1 MAKKANKQEKELLV
15 TLRERHKRA
24 VEADQDNRRKALED
38 MRFCN
43 IPGEQWDPIVKNERG
58 TERPYYEF
66 NKVRI
71 SVKRVINDMRS
82 NRPQGK
88 VRAFEDGDKDT
99 AEVYEGLCRNIW
111 NASDGDSAI
120 DSAAE
125 YQVTAGIGAWR
136 INTKYS
142 DDTAFD
148 QDIVIEAI
156 RNPFCLYADPA
167 SKDALKRDARYWL
180 LTTKVSKSEYETRW
194 PDKTI
199 SAFEGSEFEDDDDE
213 DWADNET
220 VRVCEYWYKEPYTRE
235 IALLS
240 TGQTVDLSEVDSA
253 TFAAQGIEVI
263 RTRTVQSQRIKSV
276 IASGEAILE
285 GPSDWAGSMFPF
297 VQVHGECM
305 VVDGKTH
312 WFGLVRFAKDAQRA
326 YNVART
332 SITETIALAPN
343 AKFWA
348 THAQAEGNTTLWS
361 EAHRKLY
368 PYMLYNPDA
377 KAPGPPVSMPGA
389 QVPIALI
396 QEAQIASD
404 EIKAVT
410 GIFDASLGNRGNET
424 TGVAIRARQA
434 QGEIATFNYM
444 DNMAKGIRRT
454 WEILI
459 DLIPKIYDTERSVRI
474 LGADGAE
481 KYAKVNQIDP
491 ATGQVVNDLGRGKYD
506 VAITVGPSYTTQRQE
521 AVEAYTQIGQ
531 AQPALYQLAGD
542 IIFRNMDLP
551 GAEQIAERLKAML
564 PPQIQQTLS
573 EGKPIPPEA
582 QAMMAQAQAAM
593 QQVQQHGQLVQ
604 QAAAEAEEKTAEAEK
619 AVSDLKVQQAQFEAQ
634 VQKQLAAL
642 SNREAQ
648 LVLKEAKLVTQQESE
663 GLAAEKQQL
672 VADFAQAN
680 ADIQAHAAQL
690 MQQAIGTMA
699 QIQAANQPQVYVTD
713 NPKPKVVR
721 IERRGGALIPIYEGD
736 NGSGRDDI
744 RPDAGGS
751 VGAPAVGV

>member
-66 NKVRI
+66 NKVRV

-111 NASDGDSAI
+111 NVSDGDSAI

-148 QDIVIEAI
+148 QDIVVEAI

-194 PDKTI
+194 PNKTV
-199 SAFEGSEFEDDDDE
+199 SDFEASEFGDEEDWRDE
-213 DWADNET
+213 DT

-343 AKFWA
+343 SKFWA

-604 QAAAEAEEKTAEAEK
+604 KASEELQQEKSAADQAKNEVKLAAA
-619 AVSDLKVQQAQFEAQ
+619 DLQ
-634 VQKQLAAL
+634 VK
-642 SNREAQ
+642 EAQ
-648 LVLKEAKLVTQQESE
+648 LQEMYANLQVEIVKDIAKVQAAVASQIAGLGAAGPEVDIEAERQGLSE
-663 GLAAEKQQL
+663 QVQAALNQIRAE
-672 VADFAQAN
+672 
-680 ADIQAHAAQL
+680 AAAY
-690 MQQAIGTMA
+690 MQQAA
-699 QIQAANQPQVYVTD
+699 QTILQAQAVTQPDRRV
-713 NPKPKVVR
+713 VVR
-721 IERRGGALIPIYEGD
+721 RVNGELIGEVTNMD
-736 NGSGRDDI
+736 R
-744 RPDAGGS
+744 
-751 VGAPAVGV
+751 V